1 MIKTVASVS
10 LPVLEKL
17 EIKKNRIESGKGN
30 RKSHREKIAFVFLR
44 KIIPF
49 D

>member
-17 EIKKNRIESGKGN
+17 EIKKNRIEAGTGQNKKES
-30 RKSHREKIAFVFLR
+30 VL
-44 KIIPF
+44 
-49 D
+49 

>member
-17 EIKKNRIESGKGN
+17 EIKKIVLKPAQARTKKES
-30 RKSHREKIAFVFLR
+30 VL
-44 KIIPF
+44 
-49 D
+49 